1 MKLRGK
7 PRPSGLGVFWGPRGQ
22 AKFLEQPAREMRGE
36 LARIIKAALGANAD
50 MQEALMVAGLR
61 LQRESQQL
69 TPVEYSNLRSSA
81 FTEKG

>member
-1 MKLRGK
+1 
-7 PRPSGLGVFWGPRGQ
+7 
-22 AKFLEQPAREMRGE
+22 MRGE